1 MFQFLLGMTTLQRG
15 LGRHPKR
22 SKGPRENR

>member
-1 MFQFLLGMTTLQRG
+1 MTTLQRG

-22 SKGPRENR
+22 SEGPRENR